1 MRRRS
6 FVGPIIFLGLITAF
20 VAVSRPNFAALADE
34 SMQQVAAG
42 DHWTYE
48 VKDEISGSVKF
59 TRTDL
64 VTDVTQKDIAVR
76 VDFANTGRT
85 NNLLYDHSWN
95 LLRSGFYKY
104 SPDDGTGFKLPL
116 TVGAQWKFSGDVLN
130 SSNGRTFKR
139 TVNSKVTSQ
148 ESITTKAGTFETF
161 IIETKFTGKPVQD
174 ITTLNETSVRTW
186 FSPDINHWVKRSY
199 AYRQNGH
206 LMENNTFELTE
217 YGRKKE

>member
-6 FVGPIIFLGLITAF
+6 FVGLIIFLCL
-20 VAVSRPNFAALADE
+20 VSALAAELQPNFAASADE
-34 SMQQVAAG
+34 SMQQVAPG

-48 VKDEISGSVKF
+48 VKDEISGNVKS

-85 NNLLYDHSWN
+85 NHLLYDHSWN
-95 LLRSGFYKY
+95 LLRSGSYKY
-104 SPDDGTGFKLPL
+104 SPNDGTGVKLPL
-116 TVGAQWKFSGDVLN
+116 TVGAQWKFSADVVN
-130 SSNGRTFKR
+130 SSNGQTFKR

-148 ESITTKAGTFETF
+148 ESITTKAGTFQTF
-161 IIETKFTGKPVQD
+161 VIETNFTGKFVQD
-174 ITTLNETSVRTW
+174 PTIVNDTSAHTW
-186 FSPDINHWVKRSY
+186 FSPDINHWVKRSIV
-199 AYRQNGH
+199 YRQNGH
-206 LMENNTFELTE
+206 VMENNTLELTE

>member
-1 MRRRS
+1 MQRRS
-6 FVGPIIFLGLITAF
+6 FVGLIAFLCLVSAL
-20 VAVSRPNFAALADE
+20 VAESWPNFAASADE
-34 SMQQVAAG
+34 SMQQVAPG

-48 VKDEISGSVKF
+48 VKDEISGNVKS

-76 VDFANTGRT
+76 VDFVGTGRT

-95 LLRSGFYKY
+95 LLRSGSYKY
-104 SPDDGTGFKLPL
+104 SPNDGTGVQLPL

-130 SSNGRTFKR
+130 SSNGQTFKR

-148 ESITTKAGTFETF
+148 ESITTKAGTFEAF
-161 IIETKFTGKPVQD
+161 VIETNFTGKLVQD
-174 ITTLNETSVRTW
+174 PTILNQTLQRTW
-186 FSPDINHWVKRSY
+186 FSPDTNHWVKRNIV
-199 AYRQNGH
+199 YRQNGH
-206 LMENNTFELTE
+206 LVENNTFELTE